1 MSREYNDLRGRLRYR
16 SDDETCAICGAAR
29 PPRNKKYCEAHKAEG
44 KREERRRAHRKRRAL
59 ERGAKSEPY
68 TLAEIA
74 KRDGFACG
82 ICRKRV
88 LMNKAVPHP
97 KAPTV
102 DHILP
107 LSRGGD
113 DLKANVQLAHF
124 LCNSIRGAGGIVQ
137 LALIG

>member
-1 MSREYNDLRGRLRYR
+1 MSR
-16 SDDETCAICGAAR
+16 
-29 PPRNKKYCEAHKAEG
+29 PRNKKYCEAHKAEG

-74 KRDGFACG
+74 KRDNYLCG

-88 LMNKAVPHP
+88 PMDKVVPHP

-102 DHILP
+102 DHLIP
-107 LSRGGD
+107 LSDWGD
-113 DLKANVQLAHF
+113 DVPANVQLAHF
-124 LCNSIRGAGGIVQ
+124 ICNSKRGAGGTVQ